1 MVRHCSRCHSQL
13 RLSDIFCPYC
23 SAGQG
28 IAQSSPGNPFTGLLM
43 IVGMAAIGLVLV
55 FACFLSL
62 LLLL

>member
-13 RLSDIFCPYC
+13 RISDIYCPYC
-23 SAGQG
+23 STGQG
-28 IAQSSPGNPFTGLLM
+28 MAQSTPGNPFTGLLM
-43 IVGMAAIGLVLV
+43 IVGMVAFGLVLV

>member
-28 IAQSSPGNPFTGLLM
+28 IAQSSPGNPFTGFLM
-43 IVGMAAIGLVLV
+43 IVGTVLLVLL
-55 FACFLSL
+55 FMCACSLSL
-62 LLLL
+62 LWLF

>member
-1 MVRHCSRCHSQL
+1 MFRNCSRCHSQL
-13 RLSDIFCPYC
+13 RISDIYCPYC

-28 IAQSSPGNPFTGLLM
+28 MVQSSPGNPFTGLLM
-43 IVGMAAIGLVLV
+43 IVGMVAFGLVLV